1 VSTPSNPET
10 LRWSDLLLLL
20 LLALVVDLF
29 LVSLQPV
36 PGYMDAAYYY
46 ATGIQLAKGHGFN
59 EPFIWNYLDQPQTL
73 PHPSNAYW
81 YPLASMVAAIG
92 MTMTG
97 RIDFLSARMG
107 FLLAALLLPLAVTSL
122 AWRITKKRDL
132 ALISGV
138 LTIFCGYYLPFIST
152 TDNYALYML
161 LGTVFFLLLDKMSHG
176 RALLLGL
183 LAGCL
188 NLARA
193 DGLLWLPL
201 TLFAVTL
208 LAYQKVKNESFR
220 IRFLFSITTGGT
232 AAVGYLLVMGFWFLR
247 NLRVFGTLT
256 PPGSAYVLW
265 MTNYNQIYSYTPEIY
280 TFASWLSVGW
290 KEILSARLLS
300 LWKNLGTAIMAQGSV
315 LLFPFILLGGW
326 KNRRLSVVQYAFFGW
341 LILLL
346 TESVLFP
353 FASVRGGFFHAG
365 AAFQPVWFI
374 LAPVGL
380 DLLLVTLPKSVKG
393 IQFRRFIHLVLIM
406 IVIVLSVM
414 LVKIRVLDSGWN
426 EGEYRYEQAEEILA
440 EYGISPEDVV
450 MVVNPPAYNAMTSQQ
465 AVVIP
470 DGDLKTLLSAAAK
483 FNADYLILERDH
495 LPDCCLDLYLHPEA
509 FPGFIDI
516 GGFDDVR
523 IFFIE
528 HSP

>member
-1 VSTPSNPET
+1 VSTPSNLET
-10 LRWSDLLLLL
+10 LRRSDLLALL

-46 ATGIQLAKGHGFN
+46 ATGIQLAEGNGFN
-59 EPFIWNYLDQPQTL
+59 EPFIWNYLDHPQTL

-92 MTMTG
+92 MAITG
-97 RIDFLSARMG
+97 RIGFLSARIG
-107 FLLAALLLPLAVTSL
+107 FLLVAVLLPLAVALL
-122 AWRITKKRDL
+122 ALRITKKRNL
-132 ALISGV
+132 AIISGV
-138 LTIFCGYYLPFIST
+138 LTVFCGYYLPFILT
-152 TDNYALYML
+152 TDNYALCML
-161 LGTVFFLLLDKMSHG
+161 VGTVFFLMLDRISLG
-176 RALLLGL
+176 RVLFLGV
-183 LAGCL
+183 LAGFL

-201 TLFAVTL
+201 TLRAVML
-208 LAYQKVKNESFR
+208 LSYQKVKNESFR
-220 IRFLFSITTGGT
+220 TRLLYLSTVGGI
-232 AAVGYLLVMGFWFLR
+232 AAVGYLLVMGFWLLR
-247 NLRVFGTLT
+247 NLCVFGTLT

-280 TFASWLSVGW
+280 TFASWLAVGW
-290 KEILSARLLS
+290 KEILAARLLS

-326 KNRRLSVVQYAFFGW
+326 KNRRLPVVQFAFFGW

-346 TESVLFP
+346 AESVLFP

-365 AAFQPVWFI
+365 AAFQPLWFI

-380 DLLLVTLPKSVKG
+380 DSLLVKLPRSIKPIRFRWF
-393 IQFRRFIHLVLIM
+393 IQLILVT
-406 IVIVLSVM
+406 IVVVLSVM
-414 LVKIRVLDSGWN
+414 LIKIRVLDSGWN
-426 EGEYRYEQAEEILA
+426 EGEYRYEQAEEILV

-450 MVVNPPAYNAMTSQQ
+450 MVVNPPAYNAMTSRQ
-465 AVVIP
+465 AIVIP

-495 LPDCCLDLYLHPEA
+495 LPDYCLDLYLHPET

-528 HSP
+528 HST